1 MRALDQAL
9 LAYGKSQA
17 YPFHMPGHKR
27 RFPLSLDPN
36 LMDITEIAGFDDLH
50 DASGMIADIERDLAE
65 LYGVE
70 EARLLLGG
78 STLGNLVSLLAH
90 LKPGDSL
97 LMARNC
103 HKSIYH
109 GAILGRLSV
118 EYVYPRVLSNGLQ
131 GPIEAASVQEAL
143 CAAEEVGRKVKL
155 VAITSPS
162 YEGVVS
168 DLSAIARVAHAHE
181 ALLLVDAAH
190 GAHFGFHPYFPP
202 SMADQGADLLV
213 TSLHKTMPFY
223 TMTAA
228 LLLPHG
234 SGADR
239 ERVSDMIDYLETS
252 SPSYIL
258 MGQAAAALRFLRRE
272 GEAYFQANARD
283 LKDFYRACESLRAL
297 EILRTDDPGKIV
309 ISCARTN
316 LTGQDLMEWLRK
328 DYQLELEMASFD
340 YVLAMTSLMDTSEGL
355 QRLQRALL
363 EIDGILRETGAM
375 PENLQD
381 KTLGEQS
388 GGDRVDSIGK
398 DDSAGKSDSA
408 DRVDGTGKD
417 DSAGKSDSADGV
429 DDAGKDNS
437 AGENDSADGIDGAGK
452 NDSADGVD
460 GAGKDDSAAE
470 NDSVGRVDGAID
482 YGIVYGPRRK
492 LLEPWQAL
500 EEKWEDLELEAC
512 AGRVSRD
519 SILLYPPGIPLVH
532 SGEEI
537 TECVILYL
545 KRALK
550 DGLKVQGLREGKARV
565 LREELGSEMKNP
577 GS

>member
-27 RFPLSLDPN
+27 RFPWNLDPN

-118 EYVYPRVLSNGLQ
+118 EYVYPRALSNGLQ
-131 GPIEAASVQEAL
+131 GPIEAASVQEVL
-143 CAAEEVGRKVKL
+143 RAAEEVGRKVKL

-168 DLSAIARVAHAHE
+168 DLSAIARVAHAHG

-190 GAHFGFHPYFPP
+190 GAHFGFHPYFPS

-213 TSLHKTMPFY
+213 TSLHKTLPFY

-388 GGDRVDSIGK
+388 EGDRVHSGGK
-398 DDSAGKSDSA
+398 DNSAGKSDS
-408 DRVDGTGKD
+408 VDGVDGAGKD

-429 DDAGKDNS
+429 DGAGKDNS

-452 NDSADGVD
+452 SDSVDGVD
-460 GAGKDDSAAE
+460 GAGK
-470 NDSVGRVDGAID
+470 NDSVGRVDSAID

-565 LREELGSEMKNP
+565 LREELGSEIKNP

>member
-27 RFPLSLDPN
+27 RFPRSLDPN

-118 EYVYPRVLSNGLQ
+118 EYVYPRALSNGLQ

-143 CAAEEVGRKVKL
+143 RAAEEVGRKVKL

-168 DLSAIARVAHAHE
+168 DLSAIARVAHAHG

-190 GAHFGFHPYFPP
+190 GAHFGFHPYFPS

-213 TSLHKTMPFY
+213 TSLHKTLPFY

-316 LTGQDLMEWLRK
+316 LTGQELMEWLRK

-388 GGDRVDSIGK
+388 GGDRVYSGGK
-398 DDSAGKSDSA
+398 DNSAGKSDS
-408 DRVDGTGKD
+408 VDGVHGAGKD

-429 DDAGKDNS
+429 DGAGKGDS

-452 NDSADGVD
+452 SDSVDGVD
-460 GAGKDDSAAE
+460 GAGK

-482 YGIVYGPRRK
+482 YGIVYGSRRK

-500 EEKWEDLELEAC
+500 EEKWEDLELKAC

-565 LREELGSEMKNP
+565 LR
-577 GS
+577 

>member
-27 RFPLSLDPN
+27 RFPRSLDPN
-36 LMDITEIAGFDDLH
+36 LMDITEIEGFDDLH

-118 EYVYPRVLSNGLQ
+118 EYVYPRALSNGLQ
-131 GPIEAASVQEAL
+131 GPIEAASVQEVL
-143 CAAEEVGRKVKL
+143 RAAEEVGRKVKL

-168 DLSAIARVAHAHE
+168 DLSAIARVAHAHG

-190 GAHFGFHPYFPP
+190 GAHFGFHPYFPS

-213 TSLHKTMPFY
+213 TSLHKTLPFY

-388 GGDRVDSIGK
+388 GGDRVDS
-398 DDSAGKSDSA
+398 
-408 DRVDGTGKD
+408 
-417 DSAGKSDSADGV
+417 
-429 DDAGKDNS
+429 
-437 AGENDSADGIDGAGK
+437 
-452 NDSADGVD
+452 
-460 GAGKDDSAAE
+460 
-470 NDSVGRVDGAID
+470 AID
-482 YGIVYGPRRK
+482 YGIVYGLRRK

>member
-27 RFPLSLDPN
+27 RFPWNLDPN

-118 EYVYPRVLSNGLQ
+118 EYVYPRALSNGLQ

-168 DLSAIARVAHAHE
+168 DLSAIARVAHAHG

-202 SMADQGADLLV
+202 SMTDQGADLLV
-213 TSLHKTMPFY
+213 TSLHKTLPFY

-309 ISCARTN
+309 ISCARTD

-388 GGDRVDSIGK
+388 GGDRVHSGGK
-398 DDSAGKSDSA
+398 DNSAGENDSV
-408 DRVDGTGKD
+408 DRVDGAGKD

-429 DDAGKDNS
+429 HGAGKDNS
-437 AGENDSADGIDGAGK
+437 AGK
-452 NDSADGVD
+452 
-460 GAGKDDSAAE
+460 
-470 NDSVGRVDGAID
+470 NDSVGRVDSAID

-512 AGRVSRD
+512 AGLVSRD

-565 LREELGSEMKNP
+565 LREDLRKEVPWSHGRKAEWKRKKDE
-577 GS
+577 GRE

>member
-27 RFPLSLDPN
+27 RFPWNLDPN

-118 EYVYPRVLSNGLQ
+118 EYVYPRALSNGLQ
-131 GPIEAASVQEAL
+131 GPIEAASVQEVL
-143 CAAEEVGRKVKL
+143 RAAEEVGRKVKL

-190 GAHFGFHPYFPP
+190 GAHFGFHPYFPS

-213 TSLHKTMPFY
+213 TSLHKTLPFY

-272 GEAYFQANARD
+272 GEAYFQVNARD

-388 GGDRVDSIGK
+388 EGDRVHSGGK
-398 DDSAGKSDSA
+398 DNSAGKSDS
-408 DRVDGTGKD
+408 VDGVDG
-417 DSAGKSDSADGV
+417 AGKSDSADGV
-429 DDAGKDNS
+429 DGAGKDNS

-452 NDSADGVD
+452 SDSVDGVD
-460 GAGKDDSAAE
+460 GAGK
-470 NDSVGRVDGAID
+470 NDSVGRVDSAID

-565 LREELGSEMKNP
+565 LREELGSEIKNP

>member
-27 RFPLSLDPN
+27 RFPRSLDPN
-36 LMDITEIAGFDDLH
+36 LMDITEIEGFDDLH

-118 EYVYPRVLSNGLQ
+118 EYVYPRALSNGLQ

-168 DLSAIARVAHAHE
+168 DLSAIARVAHAHG

-202 SMADQGADLLV
+202 SMADQEADLLV
-213 TSLHKTMPFY
+213 TSLHKTLPFY

-316 LTGQDLMEWLRK
+316 LTGQELMEWLRK

-340 YVLAMTSLMDTSEGL
+340 YALAMTSLMDTSEGL
-355 QRLQRALL
+355 QRLQRALF

-388 GGDRVDSIGK
+388 EGDRVHSGGK
-398 DDSAGKSDSA
+398 DNNSAGKSDSVG
-408 DRVDGTGKD
+408 RVD
-417 DSAGKSDSADGV
+417 SAV
-429 DDAGKDNS
+429 D
-437 AGENDSADGIDGAGK
+437 
-452 NDSADGVD
+452 
-460 GAGKDDSAAE
+460 

-565 LREELGSEMKNP
+565 LR
-577 GS
+577 

>member
-27 RFPLSLDPN
+27 RFPWNLDPN

-118 EYVYPRVLSNGLQ
+118 EYVYPRALSNGLQ
-131 GPIEAASVQEAL
+131 GPIEAASVQEVL
-143 CAAEEVGRKVKL
+143 RAAEEVGRKVKL

-168 DLSAIARVAHAHE
+168 DLSAIARVAHAHG

-190 GAHFGFHPYFPP
+190 GAHFGFHPYFPS

-213 TSLHKTMPFY
+213 TSLHKTLPFY

-388 GGDRVDSIGK
+388 GGDRVDG
-398 DDSAGKSDSA
+398 
-408 DRVDGTGKD
+408 VGKD

-429 DDAGKDNS
+429 DGAGKDNS

-452 NDSADGVD
+452 SDSVDGVD
-460 GAGKDDSAAE
+460 GAGK
-470 NDSVGRVDGAID
+470 NDSVGRVDSAID

-519 SILLYPPGIPLVH
+519 SILLYPPGVPLVH

-565 LREELGSEMKNP
+565 LREELGSEIKNP

>member
-27 RFPLSLDPN
+27 RFPRSFDPN
-36 LMDITEIAGFDDLH
+36 LMDITEIEGFDDLH
-50 DASGMIADIERDLAE
+50 DASGMIADIERELAE

-118 EYVYPRVLSNGLQ
+118 EYVYPRALSNGLQ

-168 DLSAIARVAHAHE
+168 DLSAIARVAHAHG

-213 TSLHKTMPFY
+213 TSLHKTLPFY

-258 MGQAAAALRFLRRE
+258 MGQAAAALCFLRRE

-316 LTGQDLMEWLRK
+316 LTGQELMEWLRK

-340 YVLAMTSLMDTSEGL
+340 YALAMTSLMDTSEGL

-363 EIDGILRETGAM
+363 EIDGILRETGAV

-381 KTLGEQS
+381 KTWGEQS
-388 GGDRVDSIGK
+388 GGDRVHSG
-398 DDSAGKSDSA
+398 
-408 DRVDGTGKD
+408 
-417 DSAGKSDSADGV
+417 
-429 DDAGKDNS
+429 GKDNS

-452 NDSADGVD
+452 SDGVD
-460 GAGKDDSAAE
+460 GAGKDDSAGE
-470 NDSVGRVDGAID
+470 SDSVGRVDGAID
-482 YGIVYGPRRK
+482 YGIVYSPRRK

>member
-1 MRALDQAL
+1 M
-9 LAYGKSQA
+9 
-17 YPFHMPGHKR
+17 
-27 RFPLSLDPN
+27 
-36 LMDITEIAGFDDLH
+36 
-50 DASGMIADIERDLAE
+50 
-65 LYGVE
+65 
-70 EARLLLGG
+70 
-78 STLGNLVSLLAH
+78 
-90 LKPGDSL
+90 
-97 LMARNC
+97 
-103 HKSIYH
+103 
-109 GAILGRLSV
+109 
-118 EYVYPRVLSNGLQ
+118 
-131 GPIEAASVQEAL
+131 
-143 CAAEEVGRKVKL
+143 
-155 VAITSPS
+155 
-162 YEGVVS
+162 
-168 DLSAIARVAHAHE
+168 
-181 ALLLVDAAH
+181 
-190 GAHFGFHPYFPP
+190 
-202 SMADQGADLLV
+202 
-213 TSLHKTMPFY
+213 
-223 TMTAA
+223 
-228 LLLPHG
+228 
-234 SGADR
+234 
-239 ERVSDMIDYLETS
+239 
-252 SPSYIL
+252 
-258 MGQAAAALRFLRRE
+258 
-272 GEAYFQANARD
+272 
-283 LKDFYRACESLRAL
+283 RAL

-388 GGDRVDSIGK
+388 EGDRVHSGVK
-398 DDSAGKSDSA
+398 DNSAGKSDS
-408 DRVDGTGKD
+408 VDGVDGAGKD

-429 DDAGKDNS
+429 DGAGKDNS

-452 NDSADGVD
+452 SDSVDGVD
-460 GAGKDDSAAE
+460 GAGK
-470 NDSVGRVDGAID
+470 NDSVGRVDSAID

-565 LREELGSEMKNP
+565 LREELGSEIKNP

>member
-27 RFPLSLDPN
+27 RFPRNLDPN
-36 LMDITEIAGFDDLH
+36 LMDITEIEGFDDLH

-143 CAAEEVGRKVKL
+143 RAAEEVGRKVKL

-168 DLSAIARVAHAHE
+168 DLSAIARVAHAHG

-213 TSLHKTMPFY
+213 TSLHKTLPFY

-316 LTGQDLMEWLRK
+316 LTGQELMEWLRK

-363 EIDGILRETGAM
+363 EIDGILRETGAV

-381 KTLGEQS
+381 KTWGEQS
-388 GGDRVDSIGK
+388 EGDRVDSI
-398 DDSAGKSDSA
+398 
-408 DRVDGTGKD
+408 
-417 DSAGKSDSADGV
+417 
-429 DDAGKDNS
+429 GKDNS
-437 AGENDSADGIDGAGK
+437 AGENDSVDGVDGAGK
-452 NDSADGVD
+452 GDSAGKSDSADGVD
-460 GAGKDDSAAE
+460 GAGKDDSAGKNDSVGRIDGAGKSDSVDGVHGAGK
-470 NDSVGRVDGAID
+470 NDSVGRVDSAID

-565 LREELGSEMKNP
+565 LR
-577 GS
+577 

>member
-27 RFPLSLDPN
+27 RFPRSLDPN

-70 EARLLLGG
+70 EACLLLGG

-118 EYVYPRVLSNGLQ
+118 EYVYPRALSNGLQ

-168 DLSAIARVAHAHE
+168 DLSAIARVAHAHG

-213 TSLHKTMPFY
+213 TSLHKTLPFY

-340 YVLAMTSLMDTSEGL
+340 YALAMTSLMDTSEGL

-388 GGDRVDSIGK
+388 EGDRVHSGGKDNSAGENDSVNRVDGAGK
-398 DDSAGKSDSA
+398 DDSAGKSDS
-408 DRVDGTGKD
+408 V
-417 DSAGKSDSADGV
+417 
-429 DDAGKDNS
+429 
-437 AGENDSADGIDGAGK
+437 
-452 NDSADGVD
+452 DGVD
-460 GAGKDDSAAE
+460 GAGK

-565 LREELGSEMKNP
+565 LREDLRKEVPWSRSRKAEGKRKKDE
-577 GS
+577 GRE

>member
-27 RFPLSLDPN
+27 RFPRSLDPN
-36 LMDITEIAGFDDLH
+36 LMDITEIEGFDDLH

-118 EYVYPRVLSNGLQ
+118 EYVYPRALSNGLQ

-143 CAAEEVGRKVKL
+143 RAAEEVGRKVKL

-168 DLSAIARVAHAHE
+168 DLFAIARVAHAHG

-316 LTGQDLMEWLRK
+316 LTGQELMEWLRK

-340 YVLAMTSLMDTSEGL
+340 YALAMTSLMDTSEGL

-388 GGDRVDSIGK
+388 GGDRVHSGGKDDSAAESDSVYGVDGIGK
-398 DDSAGKSDSA
+398 DDSAG
-408 DRVDGTGKD
+408 
-417 DSAGKSDSADGV
+417 
-429 DDAGKDNS
+429 
-437 AGENDSADGIDGAGK
+437 
-452 NDSADGVD
+452 
-460 GAGKDDSAAE
+460 E
-470 NDSVGRVDGAID
+470 NDSVGRVDSAID

-500 EEKWEDLELEAC
+500 EEKWEDLELETC

-565 LREELGSEMKNP
+565 LREELGTEMKNP

>member
-1 MRALDQAL
+1 
-9 LAYGKSQA
+9 
-17 YPFHMPGHKR
+17 
-27 RFPLSLDPN
+27 
-36 LMDITEIAGFDDLH
+36 
-50 DASGMIADIERDLAE
+50 
-65 LYGVE
+65 
-70 EARLLLGG
+70 
-78 STLGNLVSLLAH
+78 
-90 LKPGDSL
+90 
-97 LMARNC
+97 
-103 HKSIYH
+103 
-109 GAILGRLSV
+109 
-118 EYVYPRVLSNGLQ
+118 
-131 GPIEAASVQEAL
+131 
-143 CAAEEVGRKVKL
+143 
-155 VAITSPS
+155 
-162 YEGVVS
+162 
-168 DLSAIARVAHAHE
+168 
-181 ALLLVDAAH
+181 
-190 GAHFGFHPYFPP
+190 
-202 SMADQGADLLV
+202 
-213 TSLHKTMPFY
+213 
-223 TMTAA
+223 
-228 LLLPHG
+228 
-234 SGADR
+234 
-239 ERVSDMIDYLETS
+239 MIDYLETS

-309 ISCARTN
+309 ISCARIN
-316 LTGQDLMEWLRK
+316 LTGQELMEWLRK

-355 QRLQRALL
+355 QRLQKALL

-388 GGDRVDSIGK
+388 EGDRVHSGGK
-398 DDSAGKSDSA
+398 DNSAGKSDS
-408 DRVDGTGKD
+408 VDG
-417 DSAGKSDSADGV
+417 V
-429 DDAGKDNS
+429 
-437 AGENDSADGIDGAGK
+437 DGAGK
-452 NDSADGVD
+452 NDS
-460 GAGKDDSAAE
+460 
-470 NDSVGRVDGAID
+470 VGRVDSAID

-565 LREELGSEMKNP
+565 LREELGSEIKNP

>member
-27 RFPLSLDPN
+27 RFPRSLDPN
-36 LMDITEIAGFDDLH
+36 LMDITEIEGFDDLH

-118 EYVYPRVLSNGLQ
+118 EYVYPRALSNGLQ

-213 TSLHKTMPFY
+213 TSLHKTLPFY

-309 ISCARTN
+309 ISCARIN
-316 LTGQDLMEWLRK
+316 LTGQELMEWLRK

-340 YVLAMTSLMDTSEGL
+340 YALAMTSLMDTSEGL
-355 QRLQRALL
+355 QRLQKALL

-398 DDSAGKSDSA
+398 DDSA

-417 DSAGKSDSADGV
+417 DSAGENDSVDGV
-429 DDAGKDNS
+429 DGAGKDNS

-452 NDSADGVD
+452 SDSVDGVD
-460 GAGKDDSAAE
+460 GAGK
-470 NDSVGRVDGAID
+470 NDSVGRVDSAID

-565 LREELGSEMKNP
+565 LREELGSEIKNP

>member
-27 RFPLSLDPN
+27 RFPRSLDPN
-36 LMDITEIAGFDDLH
+36 LMDITEIEGFDDLH

-118 EYVYPRVLSNGLQ
+118 EYVYPRALSNGLQ
-131 GPIEAASVQEAL
+131 GPIEAASVQEVL
-143 CAAEEVGRKVKL
+143 RAAEEVGRKVKL

-168 DLSAIARVAHAHE
+168 DLSAIARVAHAHG

-190 GAHFGFHPYFPP
+190 GAHFGFHPYFPS

-213 TSLHKTMPFY
+213 TSLHKTLPFY

-272 GEAYFQANARD
+272 GEAYFRANARD

-388 GGDRVDSIGK
+388 GGDRVHSGGK
-398 DDSAGKSDSA
+398 DNSAGKSDS
-408 DRVDGTGKD
+408 VDGVHGAGKD
-417 DSAGKSDSADGV
+417 NSAGKSDSVDGV
-429 DDAGKDNS
+429 HGAGKGDSAGKNDSVDGVHGAGKDNS
-437 AGENDSADGIDGAGK
+437 AGENDS
-452 NDSADGVD
+452 
-460 GAGKDDSAAE
+460 
-470 NDSVGRVDGAID
+470 VGRVDSAID